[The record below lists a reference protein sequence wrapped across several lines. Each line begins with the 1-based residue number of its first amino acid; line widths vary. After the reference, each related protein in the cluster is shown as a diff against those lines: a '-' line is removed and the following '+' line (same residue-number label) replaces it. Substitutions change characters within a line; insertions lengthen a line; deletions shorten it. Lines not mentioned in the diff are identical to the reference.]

1 MALLSLTPPSLAT
14 FLHHIFVISPEGQY
28 LLQLLQ
34 NIHGL
39 VPYKMVK
46 QTLRIGN
53 AATMINGMVR
63 LMLAKL
69 SIGGITNWVGL
80 TTNADD
86 GMNLLQRIISLVL
99 SWDAAEFKKAA
110 DKVEK
115 DKATGDESGRPS
127 DEVLAAIR
135 QFVNERERMEHEA
148 VRAGSMETSQSIIS
162 ALLASSDGDLEAD
175 GLLSETGHAQCL
187 EYYSALLSV
196 RDRDVI
202 TGVLCRQQP
211 DLFTQMTR
219 EMVNAYEPFIRM
231 VHAGVDL
238 REYLEH
244 MQGFIDDFIKASR
257 PKKVGSGGKETRPA
271 SVEDYVELLMKNRGL
286 LYSWIHAVASQ
297 CPEVWADLVVW
308 AKATFTKF
316 GVDASAKKD
325 KEATGDA
332 ASSPMDIRLDE
343 LFQSLPE
350 TSRPAVLGALD
361 SHADFLSKVAA
372 LSRERLQQILDSTKT
387 PSSGDSVDDSEGHQ
401 VGPGI
406 YLLRWHGLLDET
418 PITPEKPKGD
428 VRKGK
433 DVKHTLAQ
441 GKTTIV
447 GGGNKTSA
455 SHALENA
462 EDPAAPDVKIVVK
475 MLGEGFVKILQELGG
490 PDK

>member
-1 MALLSLTPPSLAT
+1 
-14 FLHHIFVISPEGQY
+14 
-28 LLQLLQ
+28 
-34 NIHGL
+34 
-39 VPYKMVK
+39 MVK

-69 SIGGITNWVGL
+69 SIGGITNWFGL

-99 SWDAAEFKKAA
+99 SWDSAEFKKAA

-115 DKATGDESGRPS
+115 EKATGDESGRPS
-127 DEVLAAIR
+127 EEILAAIR
-135 QFVNERERMEHEA
+135 QFVNEKERMEHEA
-148 VRAGSMETSQSIIS
+148 VRAGSVETSQSIIS
-162 ALLASSDGDLEAD
+162 ALLASSDGNLEAD
-175 GLLSETGHAQCL
+175 VLSETGHAQCL

-211 DLFTQMTR
+211 DLFTQLTR

-238 REYLEH
+238 REYLER
-244 MQGFIDDFIKASR
+244 MQAFIDDFIKASK
-257 PKKVGSGGKETRPA
+257 PKKAGKETRPA

-286 LYSWIHAVASQ
+286 MYSWVHAVASQ
-297 CPEVWADLVVW
+297 CPEVWTELVAW
-308 AKATFTKF
+308 CKATFTKF
-316 GVDASAKKD
+316 GVDDTDSKD
-325 KEATGDA
+325 EKSEGDA
-332 ASSPMDIRLDE
+332 TSSPMDISLDG

-350 TSRPAVLGALD
+350 TSRPAVLEVLD
-361 SHADFLSKVAA
+361 AHADFLSKVGA
-372 LSRERLQQILDSTKT
+372 LSRDRLQQILDSTRKT
-387 PSSGDSVDDSEGHQ
+387 RASGDSVDADDSEGHQ

-406 YLLRWHGLLDET
+406 YLLRWHSLLDET

-428 VRKGK
+428 IRKGR

-447 GGGNKTSA
+447 GSGNKTSTA
-455 SHALENA
+455 SPGLLENQ
-462 EDPAAPDVKIVVK
+462 EDPQAPDVKIVVK
-475 MLGEGFVKILQELGG
+475 MLGEGFVKILQEIGG